1 MFSEKIVGGE
11 VVTVNIQPCWGS
23 EMGVTPCPSSSLC
36 VSPAAGREHNRLRDE
51 LSLLVVVVVDIV
63 VIVVIFV
70 IVVVSLIPI

>member
-63 VIVVIFV
+63 VIVVI
-70 IVVVSLIPI
+70 SLIPI

>member
-1 MFSEKIVGGE
+1 MFSEKLVGGE

-51 LSLLVVVVVDIV
+51 LSLLVVVIV
-63 VIVVIFV
+63 VIVV

>member
-51 LSLLVVVVVDIV
+51 LSLLVVVVVVDIV
-63 VIVVIFV
+63 VIVV

>member
-51 LSLLVVVVVDIV
+51 LSLLVVVVDIV
-63 VIVVIFV
+63 V

>member
-1 MFSEKIVGGE
+1 MFSEKIGGGE

-51 LSLLVVVVVDIV
+51 LSLLVVVVDIV
-63 VIVVIFV
+63 V

>member
-11 VVTVNIQPCWGS
+11 VVTVDIQPCWGS

-51 LSLLVVVVVDIV
+51 LSLLVVVVDIV
-63 VIVVIFV
+63 V